1 MKQAPIHRFIVGFF
15 LILMLCSGIG
25 NASDDI
31 ERDRFISELQSALN
45 AHENGKTEQAIQLI
59 DNASE
64 TYLHTNWSYYI
75 CGYLL
80 SEMGDNERALV
91 QLDKALETDS
101 TYANAWYYKGKALSS
116 LGRMQEAGEC
126 FARAEELDPRYEIP
140 WTEKWPVSI
149 IFRNLTLIYLVLA
162 FGGLGIYIAKRE
174 GKF

>member
-1 MKQAPIHRFIVGFF
+1 MKQAAIHRFIGGF
-15 LILMLCSGIG
+15 LIILMLCSGIG

-31 ERDRFISELQSALN
+31 ETDRFISQLQSALN
-45 AHENGKTEQAIQLI
+45 AHENGKTEQAIFMI

-75 CGYLL
+75 CGYLI
-80 SEMGDNERALV
+80 SEMGDDERALV
-91 QLDKALETDS
+91 HLNKALETDS
-101 TYANAWYYKGKALSS
+101 TYAQAWYYKGKALSG
-116 LGRMQEAGEC
+116 LGRDREAAEC
-126 FARAEELDPRYEIP
+126 FARAEELDERYTVP